1 MTDQTRA
8 LEPASNALTF
18 GQTAL
23 DATQFVP
30 PRVKIV
36 QLMSDERTAKVA
48 VEGDFFNTLTGEN
61 YGNEMKFLPLQPF
74 MNRVLLVRDE
84 NRAKVEAKLDVGKTK
99 FKFDDGAGVMKCRSL
114 DMVQGVGE
122 PGIECAQCP
131 LALWDGRNAPACTEV
146 YNVAALS
153 ELGDLII
160 LQFSRSSAKVGRK
173 LFSMIRLG
181 RPGQAPWLRFYNI
194 KTMEIAG
201 AKGTYAVPMVTQ
213 LQEAPP
219 TELMG
224 YAKHWF
230 GQLAG
235 MGPIDV
241 TPPEEEAEEGGEP
254 DPNAPF

>member
-1 MTDQTRA
+1 MTDPTRA

-201 AKGTYAVPMVTQ
+201 SKGTYAVPMVTQ

>member
-1 MTDQTRA
+1 MTESRA
-8 LEPASNALTF
+8 VVPADDGKLTL

-23 DATQFVP
+23 RPGDLVP
-30 PRVKIV
+30 PRVKV
-36 QLMSDERTAKVA
+36 AQQMSKEVAAKKA
-48 VEGDFFNTLTGEN
+48 EAGDFYNTLTGEN

-131 LALWDGRNAPACTEV
+131 LALWDGRDAPACTEV

-201 AKGTYAVPMVTQ
+201 SKGTYAVPMVTQ